1 MLGFFE
7 RFGDLVAS
15 RRCEDCEAC
24 REALLLKLDPER
36 STGNEAGLPSRITG
50 VAGIEEDSD

>member
-1 MLGFFE
+1 VLGFFE
-7 RFGDLVAS
+7 GLCDLVTPC
-15 RRCEDCEAC
+15 RCEDCEAC